1 MAQRNDQVFQLS
13 LTEIAFTIA
22 FILLLL
28 LGYLVFREEAKRQEA
43 EAELAKVQ
51 TAERATKGLD
61 TAKAAI
67 TAALQGTGVGS
78 PDEVITK
85 LIAVEDVRAERDQ
98 LKQRVE
104 DLDAKLTALAELSK
118 RLEEVQPAAQPG
130 VMREEV
136 TAALA
141 LQDQVRRALT
151 EAEDPS
157 PSTAPGASKLQSKP
171 AGAGAAASSVAKHA
185 PDVKPAAPAASVPQA
200 SSAASTAA
208 ASPRPD
214 PKARRPHSY
223 ADALAKVQQAIAAT
237 AALKRQLKEQ
247 LNKDLR
253 RGEEAETVH
262 DVVAA
267 AKRYGELAPA
277 GTNPEL
283 VRKENADLRG
293 QVAFLKNRL
302 DARGGRDYPPCWAD
316 ETGKVEFLFAVE
328 VKPDSV
334 VVSQAWPPRR
344 EDTARALPG
353 MAEVLAGTHS
363 NQDFVS
369 RIQRIFNWS
378 KSQDPECRHYVQL
391 KSSISD
397 AVQSD
402 RARLMVEN
410 YFYKTEARR

>member
-28 LGYLVFREEAKRQEA
+28 LGYLVFSEEAKRKDA

-61 TAKAAI
+61 AAKVALK
-67 TAALQGTGVGS
+67 AALQGTGVGS

-85 LIAVEDVRAERDQ
+85 LIAVEDVSAERDR
-98 LKQRVE
+98 LKLRVE

-136 TAALA
+136 TSALA
-141 LQDQVRRALT
+141 LQDQIRKSLD
-151 EAEDPS
+151 EAEDPA
-157 PSTAPGASKLQSKP
+157 PSTAPGASQPQGKP
-171 AGAGAAASSVAKHA
+171 AGAAGAASSSTKQA
-185 PDVKPAAPAASVPQA
+185 PDAKPSAPAASVPKS
-200 SSAASTAA
+200 SSAASTFAA
-208 ASPRPD
+208 QPRPD
-214 PKARRPHSY
+214 PNTRRPHRD
-223 ADALAKVQQAIAAT
+223 ADALTKVQQAIAAT

-247 LNKDLR
+247 LNKELR
-253 RGEEAETVH
+253 RGEEAKTVH

-267 AKRYGELAPA
+267 AKSYRELAPD

-283 VRKENADLRG
+283 VRKENANLRG

-328 VKPDSV
+328 VKPDQV
-334 VVSQAWPPRR
+334 VVSPAWPPRR
-344 EDTARALPG
+344 EAAGRALPG
-353 MAEVLAGTHS
+353 MAEVLGGSHS

-369 RIQRIFNWS
+369 RIQGIFNWS

>member
-28 LGYLVFREEAKRQEA
+28 LGHLVFSEEAKRKDA

-61 TAKAAI
+61 AAKVALK
-67 TAALQGTGVGS
+67 AALQGTGVGS

-85 LIAVEDVRAERDQ
+85 LIAVEDVRAERDR

-118 RLEEVQPAAQPG
+118 RLAEVPPAAQSA

-136 TAALA
+136 TSALA
-141 LQDQVRRALT
+141 LQDQVRKSLD
-151 EAEDPS
+151 EAEDPT
-157 PSTAPGASKLQSKP
+157 PSTAPAASQPQSKP
-171 AGAGAAASSVAKHA
+171 AGATAAALKNANQGPDAKPSS
-185 PDVKPAAPAASVPQA
+185 PAASVPKE
-200 SSAASTAA
+200 SSTTSTVVAQ
-208 ASPRPD
+208 PRPD
-214 PKARRPHSY
+214 TKEQRPTRD
-223 ADALAKVQQAIAAT
+223 ADALAKVQQAIAAN
-237 AALKRQLKEQ
+237 AALKRQLKQQ
-247 LNKDLR
+247 LNKELR

-267 AKRYGELAPA
+267 AKSYRELASL

-283 VRKENADLRG
+283 VRKENANLRG

-316 ETGKVEFLFAVE
+316 ETGKVEFLFSVE
-328 VKPDSV
+328 VKPDQV
-334 VVSQAWPPRR
+334 LVSPAWPPRR
-344 EDTARALPG
+344 EVAARALPG
-353 MAEVLAGTHS
+353 MAEVLAGSHS

-369 RIQRIFNWS
+369 RIQGIFNWS